1 MALEGVTQG
10 QGIFRRHLA
19 SHLSDSITTSG
30 GIMNID
36 NDLRRIALQEQQ
48 LQFEQFD
55 LDMAWKL
62 GSTLRRMA
70 AERKLG
76 VVIDIT
82 LFSMQVFYAALEGA
96 TPDNPNWVRRKR
108 NTVFRL
114 FRSSYATGL
123 SLARQQTNLQAKL
136 GLPDAEFAAHG
147 GSFPIVVKGTGCIG
161 AVTVSGLPQRDDH
174 NLVVEALAEVLG
186 ADHDA
191 LKLEN

>member
-1 MALEGVTQG
+1 MT
-10 QGIFRRHLA
+10 
-19 SHLSDSITTSG
+19 
-30 GIMNID
+30 ID
-36 NDLRRIALQEQQ
+36 NDLKRIAHQERE
-48 LQFEQFD
+48 LQFDSFD
-55 LDMAWKL
+55 LEAAWQL

-114 FRSSYATGL
+114 FKSSYSTGL
-123 SLARQQTNLQAKL
+123 GLLKQQTNLQAKL
-136 GLPDAEFAAHG
+136 GLPDADYAAHG

-161 AVTVSGLPQRDDH
+161 AVTVSGLPQREDH
-174 NLVVEALAEVLG
+174 NMVVEALTELLG
-186 ADHDA
+186 KSHAD
-191 LKLEN
+191 LKLEG

>member
-1 MALEGVTQG
+1 
-10 QGIFRRHLA
+10 
-19 SHLSDSITTSG
+19 
-30 GIMNID
+30 MNID
-36 NDLRRIALQEQQ
+36 NDLRRIAQQEKE
-48 LQFEQFD
+48 LQFDRFD
-55 LDMAWKL
+55 LDAAWTL

-70 AERKLG
+70 AERKLA

-82 LFSMQVFYAALEGA
+82 LFSMQVFYAALDGA

-123 SLARQQTNLQAKL
+123 SLLKQQTTLQAKL

-174 NLVVEALAEVLG
+174 TLVVEALSELLG

-191 LKLEN
+191 LRLEN

>member
-1 MALEGVTQG
+1 
-10 QGIFRRHLA
+10 
-19 SHLSDSITTSG
+19 
-30 GIMNID
+30 MNID

-48 LQFEQFD
+48 LQFDRFD
-55 LDMAWKL
+55 LDTTWQL
-62 GSTLRRMA
+62 GLTLRRLA
-70 AERKLG
+70 ADRKIG

-123 SLARQQTNLQAKL
+123 SLLKQQTNLQAKL
-136 GLPDAEFAAHG
+136 GLPDAEYAAHG
-147 GSFPIVVKGTGCIG
+147 GSFPIVVKGSGCIG

-186 ADHDA
+186 VDHDA

>member
-1 MALEGVTQG
+1 
-10 QGIFRRHLA
+10 
-19 SHLSDSITTSG
+19 
-30 GIMNID
+30 MNIE
-36 NDLRRIALQEQQ
+36 NDLRRITLQERE
-48 LQFEQFD
+48 LQFDRFD
-55 LDMAWKL
+55 LDTAWRL
-62 GSTLRRMA
+62 GSTLRQMA
-70 AERKLG
+70 AERRLG

-114 FRSSYATGL
+114 FKSSYATGL
-123 SLARQQTNLQAKL
+123 SLLKLQTNLQAKL
-136 GLPDAEFAAHG
+136 GLPDAEYAAHG

-174 NLVVEALAEVLG
+174 NLVVEALAEILG

>member
-1 MALEGVTQG
+1 
-10 QGIFRRHLA
+10 
-19 SHLSDSITTSG
+19 
-30 GIMNID
+30 MNID

-48 LQFEQFD
+48 LQFDRFD
-55 LDMAWKL
+55 LDTAWQL
-62 GSTLRRMA
+62 GSTLRRIA
-70 AERKLG
+70 AERNHG
-76 VVIDIT
+76 VVIDIS

-96 TPDNPNWVRRKR
+96 TPDNPSWVRRKR

-123 SLARQQTNLQAKL
+123 TLLKQQTNLQAKL
-136 GLPDAEFAAHG
+136 GLADAEYAAHG
-147 GSFPIVVKGTGCIG
+147 GSFPIVVSGTGCIG

-191 LKLEN
+191 LRLES

>member
-1 MALEGVTQG
+1 MT
-10 QGIFRRHLA
+10 
-19 SHLSDSITTSG
+19 
-30 GIMNID
+30 ID
-36 NDLRRIALQEQQ
+36 NDLKRIAHQERA
-48 LQFEQFD
+48 LQFDSFD
-55 LDMAWKL
+55 LEAAWQL

-114 FRSSYATGL
+114 FKSSYSTGL
-123 SLARQQTNLQAKL
+123 GLLKQQTNLQAKL
-136 GLPDAEFAAHG
+136 GLPDAEYAAHG

-161 AVTVSGLPQRDDH
+161 AVTVSGLPQREDH
-174 NLVVEALAEVLG
+174 NIVVEALAELLG
-186 ADHDA
+186 KNHDD
-191 LKLEN
+191 LKLEG

>member
-1 MALEGVTQG
+1 
-10 QGIFRRHLA
+10 
-19 SHLSDSITTSG
+19 
-30 GIMNID
+30 MNID

-48 LQFEQFD
+48 LQFDCFD
-55 LDMAWKL
+55 LDTAWRL

-70 AERKLG
+70 AEREFG
-76 VVIDIT
+76 VVIDVT
-82 LFSMQVFYAALEGA
+82 LFSMQVFHAALEGA

-123 SLARQQTNLQAKL
+123 SLLKQQTNLQAKL
-136 GLPDAEFAAHG
+136 GLPDAEYAAHG

-174 NLVVEALAEVLG
+174 NLVVEALCEVLG

>member
-1 MALEGVTQG
+1 
-10 QGIFRRHLA
+10 
-19 SHLSDSITTSG
+19 
-30 GIMNID
+30 MNID

-48 LQFEQFD
+48 LQFDRFD
-55 LDMAWKL
+55 LDTAWRL

-70 AERKLG
+70 TERQHG

-123 SLARQQTNLQAKL
+123 SLLKQQTNLQAKL
-136 GLPDAEFAAHG
+136 GLPDVEYAAHG
-147 GSFPIVVKGTGCIG
+147 GSFPIVAKGTGCIG

-174 NLVVEALAEVLG
+174 NLVVEALAEILG
-186 ADHDA
+186 VDHDA
-191 LKLEN
+191 LKLDN

>member
-1 MALEGVTQG
+1 
-10 QGIFRRHLA
+10 
-19 SHLSDSITTSG
+19 
-30 GIMNID
+30 MNID
-36 NDLRRIALQEQQ
+36 NDLRHIALQERE
-48 LQFEQFD
+48 LQFDRFD
-55 LDMAWKL
+55 LDAAWQL
-62 GSTLRRMA
+62 GLVLRRMA
-70 AERKLG
+70 ADRKLG

-123 SLARQQTNLQAKL
+123 SLLKQQTNLQAKL
-136 GLPDAEFAAHG
+136 GMPDAEYAAHG

-174 NLVVEALAEVLG
+174 NLVVEALSEVLG

-191 LKLEN
+191 IKLEN

>member
-1 MALEGVTQG
+1 
-10 QGIFRRHLA
+10 
-19 SHLSDSITTSG
+19 
-30 GIMNID
+30 MNID

-82 LFSMQVFYAALEGA
+82 LFSMQVFYAALDGA

-123 SLARQQTNLQAKL
+123 NLARQQTNLQAKL

-174 NLVVEALAEVLG
+174 NLVVEALTEVLG

>member
-1 MALEGVTQG
+1 
-10 QGIFRRHLA
+10 
-19 SHLSDSITTSG
+19 
-30 GIMNID
+30 MNID

-82 LFSMQVFYAALEGA
+82 LFSMQVFYAALDGA

-123 SLARQQTNLQAKL
+123 NLARQQTNLQAKL

-161 AVTVSGLPQRDDH
+161 AVSVSGLPQRDDH